1 MYSILIKKDNKNY
14 QYALDSEGE
23 VFSGTLEEAQAK
35 LTELMQDYPI
45 GKLRVV
51 HNTTVDVNMLIQDVE

>member
-23 VFSGTLEEAQAK
+23 VFFRNTGRSPSKAYGAHAGLSDRKAQRGA
-35 LTELMQDYPI
+35 
-45 GKLRVV
+45 
-51 HNTTVDVNMLIQDVE
+51 